1 MKGDCEWWSNDLIWL
16 QQIKIEYYLPGT
28 QNSSMLHPIAR
39 LELTKPHA
47 EIYRHEI
54 SLANN
59 LQSDLPALVLEV

>member
-1 MKGDCEWWSNDLIWL
+1 
-16 QQIKIEYYLPGT
+16 
-28 QNSSMLHPIAR
+28 MLHPIAR

-47 EIYRHEI
+47 GIYRHEI